1 MTSDRVGRGIAAGF
15 VIGALTGIVV
25 WSRQQH
31 LDRRALF
38 SGNPLRRLAALGYLR
53 ARPSVENARL
63 LSDYVKW
70 ESRPLLRR
78 RGEVLLRWYETHLL
92 E

>member
-1 MTSDRVGRGIAAGF
+1 MSDRVGRGLAAGF
-15 VIGALTGIVV
+15 VMGAVAGILV
-25 WSRQQH
+25 WTRQQH
-31 LDRRALF
+31 VDRRALF
-38 SGNPLRRLAALGYLR
+38 SRNPLRRLAALGYLR

-70 ESRPLLRR
+70 ESRPMLRR

>member
-1 MTSDRVGRGIAAGF
+1 MSAHLSRGVAAGF
-15 VIGALTGIVV
+15 LMGAVAGILV
-25 WSRQQH
+25 WSRQQR

-70 ESRPLLRR
+70 ESRPMLRR

>member
-1 MTSDRVGRGIAAGF
+1 MTERIGRGVAAGF
-15 VIGALTGIVV
+15 VVGAVAGVIV

-31 LDRRALF
+31 VDRRALF

-63 LSDYVKW
+63 LADYVKW
-70 ESRPLLRR
+70 ESRPMLRR
-78 RGEVLLRWYETHLL
+78 RGQALLRWIQTYLD
-92 E
+92 

>member
-1 MTSDRVGRGIAAGF
+1 MTDRLGRGLAAGF
-15 VIGALTGIVV
+15 LIGAVAGIVA

-31 LDRRALF
+31 VDRRALF

-53 ARPSVENARL
+53 TRPSVENARL

-70 ESRPLLRR
+70 ESRPVLRR

>member
-1 MTSDRVGRGIAAGF
+1 MSVHVSRGLAAGF
-15 VIGALTGIVV
+15 FVGAVAGIIV

-63 LSDYVKW
+63 LSDYVQW
-70 ESRPLLRR
+70 ESRPMLRR
-78 RGEVLLRWYETHLL
+78 RGEALLRWIESYHQ
-92 E
+92 

>member
-1 MTSDRVGRGIAAGF
+1 MSAHVSRGMAAGF
-15 VIGALTGIVV
+15 LVGAVAGVV
-25 WSRQQH
+25 LWSRQQYA
-31 LDRRALF
+31 DRRALF

-70 ESRPLLRR
+70 ESRPMLRR
-78 RGEVLLRWYETHLL
+78 RGQALLRWIESYHD
-92 E
+92 